1 MLNTDKIRG
10 DVDVKV
16 NYTPFTIR
24 QPIFIEGFKSCA
36 IDKVSY
42 FVNGENAKF
51 A

>member
-24 QPIFIEGFKSCA
+24 HRIIEGFKSCA